1 MSRLLMKPT
10 FLNCKSGFFFPE
22 FDFLDFSSLL
32 KKLDLKLKFTFFYY
46 FAYVY

>member
-10 FLNCKSGFFFPE
+10 FLNCKSVFFPE
-22 FDFLDFSSLL
+22 FDFLDFPFLL